1 MNHFPKIAFSFAMYN
16 SDCEKSLLRHVLDEH
31 IDNRASLLLVANI
44 FMQVDFRNHFNNEI
58 ILRVTKNVA
67 FAVKYNL

>member
-1 MNHFPKIAFSFAMYN
+1 MNHFPKIAFAFSVYN
-16 SDCEKSLLRHVLDEH
+16 PDCEKSLFRHVLDEH
-31 IDNRASLLLVANI
+31 IDNRASLLLVADI
-44 FMQVDFRNHFNNEI
+44 FMQVDFRNHNNDEI